1 MVKLLVNVYGVPV
14 EINLI
19 EIIQLG
25 KVELLRTL

>member
-1 MVKLLVNVYGVPV
+1 MDYKITYGVPV

-25 KVELLRTL
+25 KIELLRTL